1 MDPKAVRS
9 ELEAR
14 HGAGR
19 GGVTRSADGPAG
31 APNRS
36 AAPAALTRSDLYET
50 ISGSYFTL
58 RRGLAL
64 LALAFPV
71 ALWLIAGP
79 AHLQGSISAYY
90 HYHPNSGPP
99 SPFGNGSARDVFV
112 GVLWAIGAFLFFYR
126 GYSRREDV
134 ALDIAGLAALLIS
147 TFPMDWPDDVGSLR
161 NTIHFTSAVT
171 FFLAV
176 AYVCLFRPGDTL
188 PLLDDPAQRRRFKRT
203 YAGMGTLM
211 IGVPVSIL
219 AVHFLADWLHLLP
232 ERSDEN
238 RWVFWVEVAG
248 IYVFAAYWLVKSR
261 EIALIERQRPITAS
275 PSRP

>member
-1 MDPKAVRS
+1 MNPKAMRD

-14 HGAGR
+14 HGPAPTG
-19 GGVTRSADGPAG
+19 TTTSAPPPSAMRAG
-31 APNRS
+31 AP
-36 AAPAALTRSDLYET
+36 APAPIARSDLYET

-71 ALWLIAGP
+71 LLWLVAGP
-79 AHLQGSISAYY
+79 EHLQASISAYY
-90 HYHPNSGPP
+90 HYHGTGAGP
-99 SPFGNGSARDVFV
+99 SPFGSGSARDVFV

-126 GYSRREDV
+126 GYSRREDI

-161 NTIHFTSAVT
+161 NTIHFTSAVI

-188 PLLDDPAQRRRFKRT
+188 ALLRDPVSKRRFKRS
-203 YAGMGTLM
+203 YALLGTLM
-211 IGVPVSIL
+211 IAVPVSIL
-219 AVHFLADWLHLLP
+219 AVHFLADWLRLIP

-248 IYVFAAYWLVKSR
+248 IYVFAA
-261 EIALIERQRPITAS
+261 
-275 PSRP
+275 